1 MIEKL
6 PTDGE
11 ERKLK
16 IESVITAYEIPEGPA
31 GADMGDY
38 EEDMFRGAGDD
49 GDGTQKLEIVTP
61 AAVSEKNGRVTVT
74 YDDSEILGNPKSVTQ
89 VTYTLDEPH
98 VVTVIRSGA
107 FSSMFI
113 VEEGRHNSGEYK
125 MGPYVLPVAV
135 YGRRVKNSVVGGVG
149 TIELDFTVELSG
161 SDTQRTRMK
170 FTLS

>member
-16 IESVITAYEIPEGPA
+16 IESVITAYEIPDGPA

-61 AAVSEKNGRVTVT
+61 AAVSEKCGRVTIT

-89 VTYTLDEPH
+89 VTFTLDEPH

-149 TIELDFTVELSG
+149 IIELDFTVELSG

>member
-16 IESVITAYEIPEGPA
+16 IESVITAYEIPDAPA
-31 GADMGDY
+31 GAELEEL
-38 EEDMFRGAGDD
+38 EEDMLCVAGDD
-49 GDGTQKLEIVTP
+49 GDGTQKLEIVTS
-61 AAVSEKNGRVTVT
+61 AAVCEKNGRVTVT

-89 VTYTLDEPH
+89 VTFTLDEPH

-135 YGRRVKNSVVGGVG
+135 YGRRVKNSVAGGVG
-149 TIELDFTVELSG
+149 IIELDFTVELSG

>member
-16 IESVITAYEIPEGPA
+16 IESVITAYEIPDVPD
-31 GADMGDY
+31 GADMGDL
-38 EEDMFRGAGDD
+38 EDDMFCGAE
-49 GDGTQKLEIVTP
+49 GDGTQKLEIVTT
-61 AAVSEKNGRVTVT
+61 AAVSQKNGRVTIT

-89 VTYTLDEPH
+89 VTYTLDEPR
-98 VVTVIRSGA
+98 VITVMRSGA

-113 VEEGRHNSGEYK
+113 IDEGRHNSGEYK
-125 MGPYVLPVAV
+125 MGPYALPVAV
-135 YGRRVKNSVVGGVG
+135 YGRRVKNGVSDGVG
-149 TIELDFTVELSG
+149 IIELDFTVELSG
-161 SDTQRTRMK
+161 SNTQRTRMK

>member
-1 MIEKL
+1 MIERL

-16 IESVITAYEIPEGPA
+16 IESVITAYEIPDAPA
-31 GADMGDY
+31 GAEMGDF
-38 EEDMFRGAGDD
+38 EDDMFCGEGDD
-49 GDGTQKLEIVTP
+49 GDGTQKLEIVTF
-61 AAVSEKNGRVTVT
+61 AAVSEKNGRVTIT

-89 VTYTLDEPH
+89 VTFTLNEPRL
-98 VVTVIRSGA
+98 VTVIRSGA

-135 YGRRVKNSVVGGVG
+135 YGRRVKNTVTGGVG

>member
-6 PTDGE
+6 PTDGV
-11 ERKLK
+11 ERRLK
-16 IESVITAYEIPEGPA
+16 IESVITAYEIPDGPT
-31 GADMGDY
+31 GTDMGDY

-49 GDGTQKLEIVTP
+49 GDGTQKLEIITP
-61 AAVSEKNGRVTVT
+61 AAVSEKGGRVTIT

-89 VTYTLDEPH
+89 VTFTLDEPH

-107 FSSMFI
+107 FSSLFI

-135 YGRRVKNSVVGGVG
+135 YGKRVKNSVKEGKGM
-149 TIELDFTVELSG
+149 IELDFTVELSG